1 MVDTQLTELEQSIV
15 GDGTDVI
22 GDEAEVSAQLAAEQD
37 MIEQEFGETISTP
50 SSDTSNL
57 EVKEVDVDGRDV
69 TRPFKHEYRIEEQE
83 ILNMISPEYE
93 APEFTDFYEG
103 EQEKGNLTAAVI
115 KSYNSVYRGTKAL
128 AGELITTNWEKD
140 PSFDVREALKTSA
153 TEGYQFNHDEIDYL
167 TRSNNLDNYEY
178 RLMQVDELRK
188 AQNVMAQHGTV
199 ANLTA
204 GLIGTMVDVD
214 MLLPSIKMAK
224 ITSSATR
231 LNRLENTLSRAKL
244 GAVEGAKA
252 NVATGTV
259 LAQSNPYYSED
270 DIVADFAMGIGL
282 GSMLGAITGGISNPQ
297 DVPLSINEK
306 GELVTSKE
314 FDDSIEGIKE
324 YYNRFEGQEAHSDVS
339 RMPVTGNDVIKR
351 AKNAEANLEA
361 SRAVEEPEG
370 VKTPEST
377 DKVTDDAVLAPE
389 SVKAKSDI
397 QKNLEEFSPSYK
409 KMNKTESPDFD
420 LFINLKGKTQSS
432 ISGTLPT
439 KKDIKAA
446 ATKEG
451 EVAPNKVVKASPELL
466 NTVNAR
472 LKHLYETDKI
482 KRSSISKMTFAGD
495 TVSTL
500 ELTSPNG
507 QKTILKG
514 DEAEVM
520 AGTFRDMMFIDT
532 SASMSK
538 MSDSNRI
545 VYQKDI
551 DNIIDSVSDIGT
563 DASRLLKAD
572 ESWGLS
578 SIVNKLVETSTGDHT
593 LGGMSAAR
601 LKEGYIQ
608 EYIHGYE
615 LFHIATN
622 NRAYKLMDEA
632 KKYRIFRWLGVYLSD
647 TSFHNKAY
655 REIADLI
662 NDLHLRKSPTKAA
675 LADNLN
681 GIINK
686 YYDLQ
691 GAMKTSDAMKADLE
705 RVAKEYNIPY
715 DTLQGTVGITITSRK
730 VLDSWKS
737 PVKESADVLPVLG
750 TEKLEH
756 DWYVHQSVNPEFM
769 NQLVAD
775 GVKIESLELA
785 VEQAY
790 FDGIRLKNPE
800 MDIEV
805 AQEKAHLV
813 SKAVIGRT
821 LSAPSATSVE
831 FAAKDTTKFMKDYL
845 KNNPNIAEENRLYI
859 EEVLDNL
866 KNEKS
871 TPGLIKERVP
881 FDRTATMELEFT
893 DGSTQSVKAGDFLET
908 PNMASWGLYMNRSSG
923 IAALASKGINSES
936 QLNSI
941 KSVIQKELSNKGIDE
956 KRIAKL
962 ELLYDT
968 MIAAIKSEPAPLSAT
983 RSTDSVKI
991 YNSIKQAFGSS
1002 VLNNLFLP
1010 QLAEYANVIKGISI
1024 RGGMRNMGLDKLN
1037 AADSKTRGRTI
1048 ASLEEIVG
1056 NGNIIGLFESPM
1068 FTSLEDTGYN
1078 TFSKKVDKFF
1088 ETTQTAQ
1095 RKFFGHQWVTAM
1107 ERRAGWMTTMSKVGL
1122 EIQAGKGE
1130 MTPALRRL
1138 GITPDLLKVINREL
1152 EAGRMYMD
1160 RDVMRMNYQEGTINH
1175 YISTEDRI
1183 RLTSALKTIEK
1194 NSQVLRP
1201 IAGTTFV
1208 AQTDPLIGIFTH
1220 LQSYNMFSLNQN
1232 IIPTVTNFD
1241 KYAANYVLTT
1251 AMASVMVAYL
1261 KAYIENK
1268 SADME
1273 VQHAIFKYNA
1283 LLSVPGM
1290 GMDLAADITG
1300 QDWMRA
1306 TPDYATTS
1314 GFNVPIQSYLSK
1326 VMQVP
1331 GALWNVLTLEGLS
1344 SQDARALKTT
1354 IPLLNNPFTAGSI
1367 NAYIDW
1373 RKETEK
1379 AARREANRV
1388 KRINTSVE
1396 EETRTSEERWEE
1408 LNSNDFETLEAFE
1421 ALDKL
1426 R

>member
-1 MVDTQLTELEQSIV
+1 MVDTQLTELERSIV
-15 GDGTDVI
+15 GDGTDVV
-22 GDEAEVSAQLAAEQD
+22 GNEAEVSAELEAEQTLID
-37 MIEQEFGETISTP
+37 QEFGETISTP
-50 SSDTSNL
+50 ASDTSKL
-57 EVKEVDVDGRDV
+57 EVKEVDIDGRDV

-83 ILNMISPEYE
+83 ILNMINPDYE
-93 APEFTDFYEG
+93 APEFTEFYEG
-103 EQEKGNLTAAVI
+103 EKEKGSLTGAVI

-128 AGELITTNWEKD
+128 AGEIITTNWEKD
-140 PSFDVREALKTSA
+140 PSFDSREALASSNK
-153 TEGYQFNHDEIDYL
+153 EGYQFTHDEINYL
-167 TRSNNLDNYEY
+167 TRSNNTSNYDY
-178 RLMQVDELRK
+178 RLTQIEELRK
-188 AQNVMAQHGTV
+188 AQNIMAEHGTV

-224 ITSSATR
+224 VTSNASR
-231 LNRLENTLSRAKL
+231 LNKLETTLSRAKL

-252 NVATGTV
+252 NVATGIV
-259 LAQSNPYYSED
+259 LSQSNPYYSED
-270 DIVADFAMGIGL
+270 DIVADFAMGVGL
-282 GSMLGAITGGISNPQ
+282 GSMLGAITGGVSNPQ
-297 DVPLSINEK
+297 DVPVSLNEK
-306 GELVTSKE
+306 GELVTSKG
-314 FDDSIEGIKE
+314 FDDSIDGIKE

-339 RMPVTGNDVIKR
+339 RMPVSGNDAIKR
-351 AKNAEANLEA
+351 AQTAEGNLQPTK
-361 SRAVEEPEG
+361 AVEEPSG
-370 VKTPEST
+370 TKTPDGATKTT
-377 DKVTDDAVLAPE
+377 DEAAVTPE
-389 SVKAKSDI
+389 AIKPKSDI

-409 KMNKTESPDFD
+409 KMAKTEAPDFD
-420 LFINLKGKTQSS
+420 LFINLKGKTQASLE
-432 ISGTLPT
+432 GTLPT
-439 KKDIKAA
+439 KKDIKASA
-446 ATKEG
+446 AKTG
-451 EVAPNKVVKASPELL
+451 EKVQRTITKASPELL
-466 NTVNAR
+466 NTVNSR

-482 KRSSISKMTFAGD
+482 KRSSISKMTFAD
-495 TVSTL
+495 NTVSTL

-507 QKTILKG
+507 QKTVFKG

-532 SASMSK
+532 SAGMSK

-551 DNIIDSVSDIGT
+551 DNVIDSVSDIGT
-563 DASRLLKAD
+563 DASRLLKAE

-578 SIVNKLVETSTGDHT
+578 SIVNKLIETSTGDHT
-593 LGGMSAAR
+593 LGGMSGAR

-615 LFHIATN
+615 LFHTATN
-622 NRAYKLMDEA
+622 NRAYKLMDDA
-632 KKYRIFRWLGVYLSD
+632 KSYRIFRKMGVYLSD

-655 REIADLI
+655 REVSDLI
-662 NDLHLRKSPTKAA
+662 SDLHLRKTPQRAA
-675 LADNLN
+675 LADELD
-681 GIINK
+681 GVINR

-691 GAMKTSDAMKADLE
+691 GAMKTSDAMKSDLE
-705 RVAKEYNIPY
+705 RLAKEYNEPY
-715 DTLQGTVGITITSRK
+715 DKLQGAVGITITSRK
-730 VLDSWKS
+730 VLDSWKK
-737 PVKESADVLPVLG
+737 PVTETAEALPVLG

-756 DWYVHQSVNPEFM
+756 DWYVHQSVNPEYM
-769 NQLVAD
+769 NQLVSD
-775 GVKIESLELA
+775 GVKIESLETA
-785 VEQAY
+785 MEQAY
-790 FDGIRLKNPE
+790 FDGIRFKNPE

-866 KNEKS
+866 KNEKA

-881 FDRTATMELEFT
+881 FDRTAPMELAFN
-893 DGSTQSVKAGDFLET
+893 DGSTQSIKAGDFLET

-941 KSVIQKELSNKGIDE
+941 KSSIQKELSNKGLDE

-968 MIAAIKSEPAPLSAT
+968 MIASIKSEPAPLSAT

-1024 RGGMRNMGLDKLN
+1024 RGGMRNMGLDKLTSDK
-1037 AADSKTRGRTI
+1037 AARDRTI
-1048 ASLEEIVG
+1048 VSLEEMVG
-1056 NGNIIGLFESPM
+1056 NGNIVGLFESPM

-1130 MTPALRRL
+1130 MTPSLRRM
-1138 GITPDLLKVINREL
+1138 GITPDLLKVINREVD
-1152 EAGRMYMD
+1152 AGRMYMD
-1160 RDVMRMNYQEGTINH
+1160 RGVMRMNYQEGTMNH
-1175 YISTEDRI
+1175 YISTDDRI

-1201 IAGTTFV
+1201 ITGTTFV

-1241 KYAANYVLTT
+1241 KYASSYVLTT

-1268 SADME
+1268 AEDME
-1273 VQHAIFKYNA
+1273 VQHALFKYNA

-1314 GFNVPIQSYLSK
+1314 GFNVPIQSYIGK

-1344 SQDARALKTT
+1344 SQDARALKST
-1354 IPLLNNPFTAGSI
+1354 IPLLNNPFTSGSI

-1379 AARREANRV
+1379 AARREANKV
-1388 KRINTSVE
+1388 KRINQSVDE
-1396 EETRTSEERWEE
+1396 STKTTEERWEE
-1408 LNSNDFETLEAFE
+1408 LSSADEETLDTFE
-1421 ALDKL
+1421 SLDKL